1 VLVVNFIFLMV
12 VYLSLLNV
20 TAMFGAGKTSLDFFA
35 AYIVVVSLLFG
46 EMVRLMSAISRPK
59 YHARVARQRSPACGN
74 CAATLFFA
82 LAPSAFCE
90 HNSCSACRTRL

>member
-20 TAMFGAGKTSLDFFA
+20 TALFGAGKTSLDFFA

-46 EMVRLMSAISRPK
+46 EMVSAHQAYVLARKRGAGRP
-59 YHARVARQRSPACGN
+59 S
-74 CAATLFFA
+74 
-82 LAPSAFCE
+82 
-90 HNSCSACRTRL
+90 